1 MRIFWVLLRRELAAF
16 FFSLTGYVII
26 AAITFLTGESFV
38 QLIDALGGDPW
49 PMPVTQMFFGSFY
62 FWMIVLLTAPVITMR
77 LFALEKASGTFETLM
92 TTQVG
97 DLQVVAAKFTAAF
110 LVYAVMWLP
119 LLVCLLIV
127 GRFTNQAS
135 ALDYGTIGGMYLG
148 IFMAGGFFLS
158 FGCLAS
164 SLTRSQMVAAM
175 ISLAFGVSQ
184 FALAWWAKNNPVSEQ
199 WQSQLLSCLN
209 LFDQM
214 NDLARGAV
222 DTRAVIFYVSATFLF
237 LFLTLRVVE
246 SRRWK

>member
-1 MRIFWVLLRRELAAF
+1 MRIFWVLLRRELAAY

-38 QLIDALGGDPW
+38 ELIDGLGGDPW
-49 PMPVTQMFFGSFY
+49 PMPVTQMFFATYY
-62 FWMIVLLTAPVITMR
+62 FWMIVLLSAPVITMR
-77 LFALEKASGTFETLM
+77 LFAQEKASGTFETLM
-92 TTQVG
+92 TTPVS
-97 DLQVVAAKFTAAF
+97 DLSVVLAKFAAAF
-110 LVYAVMWLP
+110 IFYATMWLP
-119 LLVCLLIV
+119 LLACLFIV
-127 GRFTNQAS
+127 SLFTRQAH
-135 ALDYGTIGGMYLG
+135 ALDFGMVGGMYLG
-148 IFMAGGFFLS
+148 IFLVGCFFLS

-175 ISLAFGVSQ
+175 VSLGFGMSQ
-184 FALAWWAKNNPVSEQ
+184 FALAWLAKNQPLSDQ

-222 DTRAVIFYVSATFLF
+222 DTRAVVFYVTTTFLF